1 MVSLKNFLTTSCG
14 APANSPSRTR
24 EDIRRMNCRKPL
36 PMAPVVSKTSGVKE
50 ADSTAASSA
59 YLAFFA
65 PSRFRAAARGREA
78 PPTARAE
85 REKGWV
91 IERSNIILAPSRN
104 IRRSGLSHA
113 QCAPPELAPDRH
125 PEGRRPEAAA
135 RWRGE

>member
-59 YLAFFA
+59 YLAFFS

-78 PPTARAE
+78 PPRARAE
-85 REKGWV
+85 REEGWV
-91 IERSNIILAPSRN
+91 IERSNIHPGTCEDQASP
-104 IRRSGLSHA
+104 HA
-113 QCAPPELAPDRH
+113 QCAPPELVPDRH
-125 PEGRRPEAAA
+125 PEGRRPGAAA
-135 RWRGE
+135 RWRGEQ